1 MVRHT
6 RYTRYTRHTRY
17 TRYTRYTCPSQW
29 GAGFEGVVFFDLRPL
44 LILLPLFIMG
54 DRYPLLKLLELAI
67 TDFHVEQVWTVKQ
80 E

>member
-6 RYTRYTRHTRY
+6 RYARHTRHTLY
-17 TRYTRYTCPSQW
+17 TLYMSVLL
-29 GAGFEGVVFFDLRPL
+29 GFGFEGVVFFDLRPL

-80 E
+80 D

>member
-1 MVRHT
+1 MSV
-6 RYTRYTRHTRY
+6 
-17 TRYTRYTCPSQW
+17 PW
-29 GAGFEGVVFFDLRPL
+29 GVGFEGVVFFDLRPL

-80 E
+80 D

>member
-1 MVRHT
+1 MSV
-6 RYTRYTRHTRY
+6 
-17 TRYTRYTCPSQW
+17 PS
-29 GAGFEGVVFFDLRPL
+29 GAGFEGVVYFDLRPL

-80 E
+80 D

>member
-1 MVRHT
+1 MSV
-6 RYTRYTRHTRY
+6 
-17 TRYTRYTCPSQW
+17 SW
-29 GAGFEGVVFFDLRPL
+29 GVGFEGVVFFDLRPL

-80 E
+80 D

>member
-6 RYTRYTRHTRY
+6 RYTRYARHTRHTRY
-17 TRYTRYTCPSQW
+17 TRYTCPSR
-29 GAGFEGVVFFDLRPL
+29 GVLALRELSFFDLRPL

-80 E
+80 D